1 MSLGNTLSPTAFG
14 WLPASLQWLPK
25 MSGRDWRAD
34 FLAGLTG
41 AVIGMPQ
48 GVAFAMIAG
57 MPPEYG
63 LYAGM
68 VPAIIAAFF
77 GSSRHLVSGP
87 TTTSSV
93 VLYSAL
99 SLHAA
104 PDTPA
109 YVTLALTLTFMIGVL
124 KLVLGL
130 VRLGSLTNF
139 ISQSVIVGFTAGAA
153 ILIAVK
159 QIRHFFGVHMDS
171 TGNFAMIIYHFS
183 QHIREI
189 NPYATLVAVATL
201 LAGVAGKRWL
211 SRFPYMVTAILAG
224 SLLSLALNA
233 LFGAGATHI
242 EMVGALPASLPPLSM
257 PDLSLE
263 NIRALAPASLAV
275 TLLSLTEAVSIG
287 RAIAARSGYHINSNQ
302 EFIGQ
307 GLSNLVGSFFSGYG
321 STGSFNRT
329 AVNYE
334 AGARTPMAAVFA
346 GVLLMFAT
354 VVAAPLTAYL
364 PKAAMGG
371 MLFLVAWGLFG
382 WQQIREILRFS
393 RRDTAVMVVSFLSA
407 LFLDLEFAI
416 FVGLIL
422 ALVLYLERVSRP
434 KLVMLTPDRNLPNR
448 SLSEDSSLPQC
459 PQFRMVR
466 VDGSL
471 FFGSVNY
478 LQESF
483 EKLRTKYAAQTH
495 LALLCDGINFADLQ
509 GGKALHEEAILRHKL
524 GGDLYLINV
533 KDGLWDPLQACGC
546 FDDGEIRNVF
556 QSKQAAI
563 HAIYQKLDKS
573 VCATCT
579 RRIFQECGP
588 LPKPVEN
595 AQGNGLESNGT
606 LAAS

>member
-1 MSLGNTLSPTAFG
+1 MLKSAVNRPAGSASFPTPAA
-14 WLPASLQWLPK
+14 WLPNSLQWLFK
-25 MSGRDWRAD
+25 MGKSDWRAD
-34 FLAGLTG
+34 FIAGLTG
-41 AVIGMPQ
+41 AIIGMPQ

-68 VPAIIAAFF
+68 VPAIVAAFF

-93 VLYSAL
+93 VLFSAL

-104 PDTPA
+104 PGTPA

-130 VRLGSLTNF
+130 ARLGSLTNF

-159 QIRHFFGVHMDS
+159 QIKHFFGVDMDS
-171 TGNFAMIIYHFS
+171 AGNFAMIIYHFA
-183 QHIREI
+183 QHLREI
-189 NPYATLVAVATL
+189 NPYATLVAVSTL
-201 LAGVAGKRWL
+201 LAGIAGKKWL
-211 SRFPYMVTAILAG
+211 PRFPYMVTAILSG
-224 SLLSLALNA
+224 SLVSVALNA
-233 LFGAGATHI
+233 LLGTEATHI
-242 EMVGALPASLPPLSM
+242 QVVGALPSSFPPLSL

-287 RAIAARSGYHINSNQ
+287 RAIAARSGYNINSNQ

-307 GLSNLVGSFFSGYG
+307 GLSNIIGSFFSGYG

-329 AVNYE
+329 AVNFE

-354 VVAAPLTAYL
+354 VLAAPATAYL

-382 WQQIREILRFS
+382 WQQIREILHFS
-393 RRDTAVMVVSFLSA
+393 RRETAVMVVSFLSA

-422 ALVLYLERVSRP
+422 ALMLYLERVSKP
-434 KLVMLTPDRNLPNR
+434 KLVTLTPDKNLPNH
-448 SLSEDSSLPQC
+448 SFSANPELPQC
-459 PQFRMVR
+459 PQLRMVR

-478 LQESF
+478 LRESF
-483 EKLRTKYAAQTH
+483 DKIRRRHPDQKH
-495 LALLCDGINFADLQ
+495 LALLCDGINFADLE
-509 GGKALHEEAILRHKL
+509 GGKTLHEEAKRREKN
-524 GGDLYLINV
+524 GGSLYLINV
-533 KDGLWDPLQACGC
+533 KDGLWEPLQACGC
-546 FDDGEIRNVF
+546 LDDAESRKVF
-556 QSKQAAI
+556 QSKKAAI

-573 VCATCT
+573 VCATCNK
-579 RRIFQECGP
+579 RIFEECKG
-588 LPKPVEN
+588 K
-595 AQGNGLESNGT
+595 A
-606 LAAS
+606 